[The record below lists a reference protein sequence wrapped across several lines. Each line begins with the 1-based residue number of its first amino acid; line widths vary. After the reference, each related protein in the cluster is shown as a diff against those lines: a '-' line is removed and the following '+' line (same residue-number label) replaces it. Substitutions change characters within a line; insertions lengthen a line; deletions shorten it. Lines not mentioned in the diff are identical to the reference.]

1 MQFSADGLGEEATA
15 GWLDNDEEF
24 VKEPSAVKKLFR
36 KIRKYMEEEAA
47 AVARAEADEV
57 AKSAAE
63 VVPSKA
69 KGLGLGAAKVVAKNR
84 ASGSGEKSSA
94 R

>member
-1 MQFSADGLGEEATA
+1 MQYSADGLGEEATA

-24 VKEPSAVKKLFR
+24 IREPSAVEKLFR
-36 KIRKYMEEEAA
+36 QIRKYMEKEAA
-47 AVARAEADEV
+47 AAARAGADEV
-57 AKSAAE
+57 AKSASE

-84 ASGSGEKSSA
+84 ASASGEESSA